1 MSEDYDDYMEM
12 DDIDLSEIDGPKT
25 AKSQEFGPIDDDLGE
40 EAPEYGDAEDSDG
53 VDVAGSDMQHMLLSY
68 LGANQELW
76 IKCAPIVKE
85 EFFDAEFRS
94 VVKLF
99 REYEQ
104 KNQTM
109 PSTLIVRADT
119 AIELDKPDDADH
131 PLVAEDVVERVEEFC
146 RYSAT
151 VNLLHES
158 YDVVQEDKSRSTVA
172 NIVKEMERIAAMT
185 AQQDLG
191 YEVHEDAKKL
201 LVLAEKSDGLP
212 TGFPFLDTV
221 WNGGVTNPSFNLVSA
236 ASGQG
241 KSIFLQNLSVN
252 YARQGHNV
260 VYISLELPEF
270 MVQKRFAAMMTGID
284 INMVFQNLD
293 TVVTKLK
300 RDKRKEGRIQI
311 KRLPITGTT
320 VADIRA
326 YVNELVASTGE
337 EWNHI
342 MVDYMDIMDPMRA
355 GIRHD
360 NIHLKD
366 KAISEELYE
375 WTHDKLST
383 KTIWSASQQTKGAKD
398 EKDARQGAVAGGT
411 GKVNTCDNL
420 IILKRTL
427 EDIQDQRT
435 IGYIEKGRNGGQGM
449 RVPFH
454 WHGGTQRMT
463 NPDDMTDFFMELNTP
478 GARESEEKK
487 GGDKKKK
494 LDPLVKAKQAGQSEG
509 EKKKNEVRDRILKRR
524 KPNG

>member
-1 MSEDYDDYMEM
+1 MSDDYEYMDE
-12 DDIDLSEIDGPKT
+12 DDIDLSEIDGPSQ
-25 AKSQEFGPIDDDLGE
+25 KSSGEFTSIEDDELDD
-40 EAPEYGDAEDSDG
+40 APEYSGGGGDSDEVG
-53 VDVAGSDMQHMLLSY
+53 GSDMQHMLLSY
-68 LGANQELW
+68 LGANQQLW

-85 EFFDAEFRS
+85 EYFDAEFRS

-109 PSTLIVRADT
+109 PNPLVVRADT
-119 AIELDKPDDADH
+119 AIDLDLPDDAKH
-131 PLVAEDVVERVEEFC
+131 PMVAEDIVNRVEEFC
-146 RYSAT
+146 RHAAT
-151 VNLLHES
+151 INLLHDS
-158 YDVVQEDKSRSTVA
+158 YDAVQEDKSRKTVA
-172 NIVKEMERIAAMT
+172 NIVKEMERIASMS

-191 YEVHEDAKKL
+191 YEVHDDAKEL

-212 TGFPFLDTV
+212 TGFRFLDTV

-241 KSIFLQNLSVN
+241 KSIFLQNLAVN

-270 MVQKRFAAMMTGID
+270 MVQKRFSAMMTGID

-293 TVVTKLK
+293 TVITKLK

-326 YVNELVASTGE
+326 YVNELVAATGE

-375 WTHDKLST
+375 WTHDKLSS
-383 KTIWSASQQTKGAKD
+383 KTIWSASQQTKGAKE
-398 EKDARQGAVAGGT
+398 EKDARQGAVAGGA

-420 IILKRTL
+420 LILKRTL

-454 WHGGTQRMT
+454 WHSGTQRMT
-463 NPDDMTDFFMELNTP
+463 NPEDMDDFFLELNTP
-478 GARESEEKK
+478 GAKESDSE
-487 GGDKKKK
+487 GTGSKKKK
-494 LDPLVKAKQAGQSEG
+494 LDPLVRAKQAGQSEV
-509 EKKKNEVRDRILKRR
+509 EKDKNKVRDRIMNRR
-524 KPNG
+524 GK